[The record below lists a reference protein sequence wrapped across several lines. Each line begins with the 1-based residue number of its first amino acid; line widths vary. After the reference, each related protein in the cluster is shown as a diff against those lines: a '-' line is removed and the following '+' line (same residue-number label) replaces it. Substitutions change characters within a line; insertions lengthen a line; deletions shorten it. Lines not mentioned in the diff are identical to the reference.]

1 MKTTDLISMLATG
14 IGVEPEI
21 SQHRRFGAASVTG
34 IVLASILML
43 ASIHLNPEIYST
55 LLSWKF
61 WVKLGF
67 VAAMALVSF
76 NLLSKL
82 SRPGSRINFQL
93 VGLLFPV
100 VAMWLL
106 SALILLKADS
116 PERESLIFGQT
127 WAVCPFLISML
138 SVPVFISTLWAMREA
153 APTRLKLTGAVV
165 GLFSGAM
172 GAAVYCFHCPEL
184 EAPFISI
191 WYLLGMLIPTAIG
204 ALCGE
209 KFLRW

>member
-14 IGVEPEI
+14 VSVEPVI
-21 SQHRRFGAASVTG
+21 SQKRRFGVASAMG

-43 ASIHLNPEIYST
+43 ISIRLNPDITSA
-55 LLSWKF
+55 LLTTNF

-67 VAAMALVSF
+67 VAAMALGSF
-76 NLLSKL
+76 ELLSRL

-93 VGLLFPV
+93 VGLLVPV
-100 VAMWLL
+100 LAIWSL

-116 PERESLIFGQT
+116 TERESLILGQT
-127 WAVCPFLISML
+127 WMVCPFLISML
-138 SVPVFISTLWAMREA
+138 SVPVLISTLWAMRET

-172 GAAVYCFHCPEL
+172 GAVVYCFHCPEV
-184 EAPFISI
+184 EAPFIST
-191 WYLLGMLIPTAIG
+191 WYLLGMLIPAVIG

-209 KFLRW
+209 RFLRW

>member
-14 IGVEPEI
+14 ISVEPEI
-21 SQHRRFGAASVTG
+21 SPKRRFWAASVTG
-34 IVLASILML
+34 IALASILML
-43 ASIHLNPEIYST
+43 VSIKLNPEISSA

-67 VAAMALVSF
+67 VAALALVSF
-76 NLLSKL
+76 ELLSKL
-82 SRPGSRINFQL
+82 SRPGRRVNFQL
-93 VGLLFPV
+93 VSLLFPV

-106 SALILLKADS
+106 AALTLLKADS
-116 PERESLIFGQT
+116 PERESLILGQT

-138 SVPVFISTLWAMREA
+138 SVPVFISTIWAMKEA
-153 APTRLKLTGAVV
+153 APTRLKLTGAAV

-172 GAAVYCFHCPEL
+172 GAVVYCFHCPEL
-184 EAPFISI
+184 EAPFIAI
-191 WYLLGMLIPTAIG
+191 WYLLGMLIPAVIG

-209 KFLRW
+209 RLLRW